1 MLNDEL
7 LDKVSERLINRIEQQ
22 NTYILEQIGKTIK
35 EIGTLTLTQAHQLG
49 QIMKYGGN
57 YDKIIKKI
65 AQITNI
71 NVKDIKKI
79 FEEVAK
85 SDYRFAKQ
93 FYDYRGVKYIP
104 FEQNKVLKRKI
115 DAISNVMVDEYLTK
129 TKAIGF
135 SVKDLEDNVT
145 FKPLEKAYKE
155 IIDKAILSVSQ
166 GKTTFNEEM
175 YKVIKEY
182 GSSGLK
188 TFDYES
194 GRSVRL
200 DSAIRMNMKDT
211 LRQLHNEEQELFGKE
226 FNSDGVEISVHF
238 NPAPDHALVQGKQF
252 SNEEFNK
259 FQNDKDCY
267 SYDKIFFPAEFEG
280 HDRRSISE
288 YNCYHYTFAIILG
301 VSEQAYTNEELKQ
314 IIDDNNKGFDYE
326 GKHYTNYEGT
336 QLQRDIEKKIR
347 EQKDIQIMARASGQ
361 DDLVTDSQK
370 QISIL
375 TKKYKELSN
384 VSGLP
389 TKMDRMRVSGYKRI
403 NVSPKNNNI
412 SFNFEKYRNI
422 LDSTTDINDLR
433 NNFDYQ
439 GFVNEYNKFYNS
451 LDKKEIQEIN
461 SKYKE
466 WFNTEM
472 NTSNPMGEFLNKK
485 FDYDELPEL
494 IEEKDFW
501 IDEDGESVLRYKDT
515 TSLDRKH
522 WFRGVGYNSDADK
535 VKKYTNEFK
544 NGNYYAGIGINGN
557 GTYAT
562 ESFSYASSYGN
573 DDNGGILYIMPKD
586 DAKIISIDKI
596 SSIKFKFTKYINSND
611 EEYIDFTTRIFD
623 DNGYLAEL
631 MGYDIVDLGD
641 HKIILNR
648 GAIKVVK

>member
-35 EIGTLTLTQAHQLG
+35 EIGTLTPTQAHQLG

-71 NVKDIKKI
+71 NVKDIRKI

-85 SDYRFAKQ
+85 SDYKFAKQ
-93 FYDYRGVKYIP
+93 FYDYRGVKYIS

-115 DAISNVMVDEYLTK
+115 DAISNIMVDEYLTK

-135 SVKDLEDNVT
+135 SVKDLEGNVT

-188 TFDYES
+188 TFDYEN

-211 LRQLHNEEQELFGKE
+211 LRQLHNEEQEIFGKE
-226 FNSDGVEISVHF
+226 FDSDGVEISVHF

-301 VSEQAYTNEELKQ
+301 VSEQAYTNKELKQ

-361 DDLVTDSQK
+361 DDLVADSQK

-389 TKMDRMRVSGYKRI
+389 TKMDRMKVSGYKRVHI
-403 NVSPKNNNI
+403 
-412 SFNFEKYRNI
+412 
-422 LDSTTDINDLR
+422 
-433 NNFDYQ
+433 
-439 GFVNEYNKFYNS
+439 
-451 LDKKEIQEIN
+451 
-461 SKYKE
+461 
-466 WFNTEM
+466 
-472 NTSNPMGEFLNKK
+472 
-485 FDYDELPEL
+485 
-494 IEEKDFW
+494 
-501 IDEDGESVLRYKDT
+501 
-515 TSLDRKH
+515 
-522 WFRGVGYNSDADK
+522 
-535 VKKYTNEFK
+535 
-544 NGNYYAGIGINGN
+544 
-557 GTYAT
+557 
-562 ESFSYASSYGN
+562 
-573 DDNGGILYIMPKD
+573 
-586 DAKIISIDKI
+586 
-596 SSIKFKFTKYINSND
+596 
-611 EEYIDFTTRIFD
+611 
-623 DNGYLAEL
+623 
-631 MGYDIVDLGD
+631 
-641 HKIILNR
+641 
-648 GAIKVVK
+648 